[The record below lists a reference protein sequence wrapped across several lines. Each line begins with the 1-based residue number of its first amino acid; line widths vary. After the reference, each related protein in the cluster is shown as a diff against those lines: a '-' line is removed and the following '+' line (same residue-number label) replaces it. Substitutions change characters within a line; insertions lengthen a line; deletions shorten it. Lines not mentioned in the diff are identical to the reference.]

1 MLAEEALVE
10 MVVVVTWREM
20 VATTMLMV
28 TPAYMLREDIIPI
41 GIDIASK
48 AGFPTTFGARL
59 LAARM
64 VLFKMILILLHSS
77 F

>member
-1 MLAEEALVE
+1 
-10 MVVVVTWREM
+10 
-20 VATTMLMV
+20 MLMV
-28 TPAYMLREDIIPI
+28 TTPYMLWEDIVTT

-48 AGFPTTFGARL
+48 AGFPSAFGARL

-64 VLFKMILILLHSS
+64 ILLKMILILLHSG

>member
-1 MLAEEALVE
+1 ML
-10 MVVVVTWREM
+10 VVT
-20 VATTMLMV
+20 
-28 TPAYMLREDIIPI
+28 TPYMLREDMIPT
-41 GIDIASK
+41 GSDIACETD
-48 AGFPTTFGARL
+48 FPATLRARL

>member
-1 MLAEEALVE
+1 
-10 MVVVVTWREM
+10 M
-20 VATTMLMV
+20 VATSMLMV
-28 TPAYMLREDIIPI
+28 TTPYMLWEDIVTT

-48 AGFPTTFGARL
+48 AGFPSAFGARL

-64 VLFKMILILLHSS
+64 ILLKMILILLHSG

>member
-1 MLAEEALVE
+1 
-10 MVVVVTWREM
+10 M
-20 VATTMLMV
+20 VATTMLVV
-28 TPAYMLREDIIPI
+28 TPAYMFREDIVPT
-41 GIDIASK
+41 GIDIA
-48 AGFPTTFGARL
+48 GETEFPATLWAKL